1 MHTTIVYA
9 LCYAAMYIFTFLAG
23 VTIDS
28 IYNLFS
34 NNHLDSLFKP
44 QWERFNV
51 RRILA
56 DNEDQSITHVEDD
69 PKSNT
74 SECCAIV

>member
-1 MHTTIVYA
+1 MNAHNNP
-9 LCYAAMYIFTFLAG
+9 G
-23 VTIDS
+23 VTIDN

-51 RRILA
+51 RRIL
-56 DNEDQSITHVEDD
+56 DNGDQSITHVEEG
-69 PKSNT
+69 KSNT